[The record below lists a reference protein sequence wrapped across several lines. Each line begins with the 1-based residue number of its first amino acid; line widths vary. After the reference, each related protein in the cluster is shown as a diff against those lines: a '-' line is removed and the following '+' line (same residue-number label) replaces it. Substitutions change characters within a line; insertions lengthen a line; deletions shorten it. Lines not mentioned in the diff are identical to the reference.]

1 MAEQIAHG
9 TRVEIGGKKMST
21 SVTGTTSDYWQKPTI
36 VDSGSSASGADSLST
51 VDSFLKI
58 LASELQNQDPT
69 EPVSNTEYVS
79 QLAQFNSLQQMSS
92 MNGSMSK
99 FQAYSLIGM
108 EVSYTATDS
117 SGNTV
122 SGTGTVKSVVS
133 SDSEVYVMVD
143 GNKVKLSSVTSVT
156 TPTTTTTGTTSTG
169 TSGTTKA

>member
-1 MAEQIAHG
+1 
-9 TRVEIGGKKMST
+9 MST
-21 SVTGTTSDYWQKPTI
+21 SVTGTTSDYWKKPTT
-36 VDSGSSASGADSLST
+36 VDTGSSASGADSLST

-69 EPVSNTEYVS
+69 EPVSNTEYVA
-79 QLAQFNSLQQMSS
+79 QLAQFNSLQQMSAL
-92 MNGSMSK
+92 NGSMSK

-117 SGNTV
+117 SGSTV

-156 TPTTTTTGTTSTG
+156 TPTATTTGTTTSG

>member
-1 MAEQIAHG
+1 
-9 TRVEIGGKKMST
+9 MST
-21 SVTGTTSDYWQKPTI
+21 SVTGTTSDYWKKPTI

-69 EPVSNTEYVS
+69 EPVSNTEYVA
-79 QLAQFNSLQQMSS
+79 QLAQFNSLQQMSA
-92 MNGSMSK
+92 MNGSMNK

-117 SGNTV
+117 SGSTV

-133 SDSEVYVMVD
+133 SDNEVYVMVD

-156 TPTTTTTGTTSTG
+156 TPTTTTTGTTTTG

>member
-21 SVTGTTSDYWQKPTI
+21 SVTGTTSDYWKKPTI

-69 EPVSNTEYVS
+69 EPVSNTEYVA

-92 MNGSMSK
+92 LNGSMSK
-99 FQAYSLIGM
+99 SQAYSLIGM
-108 EVSYTATDS
+108 QVSYTATDS
-117 SGNTV
+117 SGNSL
-122 SGTGTVKSVVS
+122 SGTGIAQSVVS
-133 SDSEVYVMVD
+133 SGNDVYVMVD
-143 GNKVKLSSVTSVT
+143 GNKIKLASITKVE
-156 TPTTTTTGTTSTG
+156 TPTTTGTTTG
-169 TSGTTKA
+169 

>member
-1 MAEQIAHG
+1 
-9 TRVEIGGKKMST
+9 MST

-69 EPVSNTEYVS
+69 EPVSNTEYVA
-79 QLAQFNSLQQMSS
+79 QLAQFNSLQQMSAL
-92 MNGSMSK
+92 NGSMSK

-117 SGNTV
+117 SGNSL
-122 SGTGTVKSVVS
+122 SGTGIAQSVVTNGN
-133 SDSEVYVMVD
+133 DVYVMVD
-143 GNKVKLSSVTSVT
+143 GNKIKLASITKVE
-156 TPTTTTTGTTSTG
+156 TPTTTGTTTG
-169 TSGTTKA
+169 